1 MSSLLPTRS
10 GCILTP
16 CAPKQQGTGGRLVWK
31 PAWEVAYGA
40 SVTHL
45 KNSACITK
53 IIQRCSLV
61 LQRASLPLRSEV
73 TEMISVHNS
82 SLEY

>member
-53 IIQRCSLV
+53 IIQRCSPV